1 MKNDWFKIFFENDG
15 VIRIEF
21 SPSKDRFWPP
31 SVLQTAPIPLQ
42 DIADRQIQRAVING
56 PGSVWMYAYAAAN
69 LAGAG
74 VTDIEV
80 ASLVISESNDD
91 FSEKECQWCA
101 GATGSDAAL
110 LKIDLQRH
118 LSGAAIERLIRNVDS
133 VLRANRPTELLIS
146 GRASAL
152 IYARVAQQAVLA
164 GVNRIVCLS
173 ARDGIVEIYR
183 QSDENVRGPIEVPQW
198 AVSGLSKPEKP
209 LVIGVLGDPNHGK
222 SLFSE
227 TLDWYRS
234 EIGIDG
240 WLLDCDG
247 QSPTSPWYLSMTQ
260 AKRGQEAND
269 LRQRNKVPWT
279 DEMERLI
286 VRQLQRARE
295 TFPVL
300 IADLPGGNF
309 RVDPPQRIPN
319 GRERILREID
329 GIILMDS
336 QSSNS
341 EQAWRNELQRH
352 GLESRIFA
360 VIESR
365 APLGSP
371 SLSVEEDGILLRG
384 VATGLDRK
392 SCATT
397 ARVDAY
403 RYGMER
409 LWRHVFERS

>member
-1 MKNDWFKIFFENDG
+1 
-15 VIRIEF
+15 
-21 SPSKDRFWPP
+21 
-31 SVLQTAPIPLQ
+31 
-42 DIADRQIQRAVING
+42 
-56 PGSVWMYAYAAAN
+56 
-69 LAGAG
+69 
-74 VTDIEV
+74 
-80 ASLVISESNDD
+80 
-91 FSEKECQWCA
+91 
-101 GATGSDAAL
+101 
-110 LKIDLQRH
+110 
-118 LSGAAIERLIRNVDS
+118 
-133 VLRANRPTELLIS
+133 
-146 GRASAL
+146 
-152 IYARVAQQAVLA
+152 
-164 GVNRIVCLS
+164 
-173 ARDGIVEIYR
+173 
-183 QSDENVRGPIEVPQW
+183 
-198 AVSGLSKPEKP
+198 
-209 LVIGVLGDPNHGK
+209 
-222 SLFSE
+222 
-227 TLDWYRS
+227 
-234 EIGIDG
+234 
-240 WLLDCDG
+240 
-247 QSPTSPWYLSMTQ
+247 MTQ